1 MTADLHSLFDWF
13 PTPTL
18 PGIPKQQVD
27 GHSTTNSQVT
37 ALQPNPRGL
46 LIASLAG
53 MALAGR
59 SCSDEN
65 RCVLVGLTSC
75 HYGAWSPLLA

>member
-1 MTADLHSLFDWF
+1 MIHVFQLNV
-13 PTPTL
+13 P
-18 PGIPKQQVD
+18 
-27 GHSTTNSQVT
+27 
-37 ALQPNPRGL
+37 
-46 LIASLAG
+46 LAA